1 VDLRGG
7 GAATEGRPYR
17 YLSAVGGLGHAV
29 ANKNENVDQGED
41 MSSQATVK
49 YPGAVALVAICVL
62 LSFVGLAMAQDPLTP
77 SETRGKQIYVH
88 GTSQSGKE
96 ILAYVGQSSVE
107 VSGRAMPCAN
117 CHGLD
122 GQGKP
127 EGGVTPSN
135 LTWEALTKPYGVTHA
150 DGRQHPPYTDRGL
163 ELAISRGTDPA
174 GNKLSDLMPRFV
186 MSKQDM
192 ADLILYLKRVG
203 KDRDPGI
210 TETEIVIGT
219 TVPNGALAE
228 MGHAVKAV
236 TTAFFDD
243 LNSHGGVY
251 SRRFRLKL
259 VETAE
264 TPEAKRAGVEGLLAN
279 DPVFAMI
286 GPFIAGAEQEIIP
299 LIAHYEVPMIG
310 PVTLYPQIGFPLNRQ
325 VFYLLSGVDEQ
336 ARALIDFIGKKP
348 EFKSSG
354 VAVVHPR
361 SGIDAGVVK
370 AIEDQGK
377 KNGLSPA
384 GDYPYTAGALG
395 FRETLEQLRQSGRD
409 VVFFLGA
416 SKELLSFLREA
427 DKANWYPTVLQPG
440 SAATAELFNA
450 PIAFDG
456 KLFLS
461 VPTSPADQSEKG
473 TEEFYKFADKYNLP
487 RHHLAAQFSA
497 YGAAKILVEGLRRAG
512 REVSREKLIE
522 ALEGLYEYQTGV
534 TPPVT
539 FGPNRRIGAMGAYVI
554 GIGVK
559 EKRLVPASGWIDIE

>member
-1 VDLRGG
+1 M
-7 GAATEGRPYR
+7 
-17 YLSAVGGLGHAV
+17 
-29 ANKNENVDQGED
+29 K
-41 MSSQATVK
+41 SQATVK
-49 YPGAVALVAICVL
+49 YLGLITFLALSTLIGYGELTTANAQGA
-62 LSFVGLAMAQDPLTP
+62 LTP

-107 VSGRAMPCAN
+107 VSGAAMPCAN

-135 LTWEALTKPYGVTHA
+135 LNWEALTKPYGVTHA

-163 ELAISRGTDPA
+163 ELAITRGTDPA
-174 GNKLSDLMPRFV
+174 GNKLSDVMPRFV

-203 KDRDPGI
+203 KDRDPGL
-210 TETEIVIGT
+210 TETEIAIGM

-228 MGHAVKAV
+228 MGHAIKAV
-236 TTAFFDD
+236 TTAFFEDI
-243 LNSHGGVY
+243 NSQGGIY

-259 VETAE
+259 VEAAE
-264 TPEAKRAGVEGLLAN
+264 TSEAKRAGVAGLLGD
-279 DPVFAMI
+279 DPVFAMV

-299 LIAHYEVPMIG
+299 LIANNEVPTVG
-310 PVTLYPQIGFPLNRQ
+310 PVTLYPQIGFPLNRE

-336 ARALIDFIGKKP
+336 ARALIDFVGKKP
-348 EFKSSG
+348 EFKSTG

-361 SGIDAGVVK
+361 SEIDAGVVK
-370 AIEDQGK
+370 AIEDQSK
-377 KNGLSPA
+377 KNGLSPP
-384 GDYPYTAGALG
+384 GDYAYTTGTVD
-395 FRETLEQLRQSGRD
+395 FRETIKQLRQSGRG
-409 VVFFLGA
+409 VVFFLGGIQ
-416 SKELLSFLREA
+416 ELLSFLHEA

-440 SAATAELFNA
+440 SVGTAELFNA

-461 VPTSPADQSEKG
+461 VPTSPADQSENG
-473 TEEFYKFADKYNLP
+473 TEEFYRFADKYNLP

-512 REVSREKLIE
+512 RDVSREKLIE
-522 ALEGLYEYQTGV
+522 ALEGLYEYRTGV

-539 FGPNRRIGAMGAYVI
+539 YGPNRRIGAMGAYVV
-554 GIGVK
+554 GIDVK